1 MKVLCPT
8 LFDPPWTVA
17 YRAPPSMGF
26 YRQEYWSGLPFPYP
40 TIWKVGNN
48 KDLVY
53 STVSYI
59 QYLVI
64 TYHGKE
70 SEKEYI
76 YSFYIPACQCRRH
89 KRCGFNPQ
97 VGKIP
102 RGGHGGPLQYSC
114 LENPMDRGAWRATV
128 HREFSLWNRY
138 SPHIIYTIYMYI
150 YNWIILLYTWN

>member
-8 LFDPPWTVA
+8 LFDPVDC
-17 YRAPPSMGF
+17 S
-26 YRQEYWSGLPFPYP
+26 LPGSSIHGILQARILKYYP

-53 STVSYI
+53 STGSYI

-128 HREFSLWNRY
+128 HREFSLWNIY

-150 YNWIILLYTWN
+150 